1 MRESSVLSRTLVSG
15 RADGAAPDFSDTR
28 DVALRVRSGSPLCA
42 FDANLKIVEWNK
54 AAESLTGVSAQDAVG
69 RPCWEVLGGR
79 ADDGSLVCHRGCSG
93 ARLALTGWP
102 LRPQALTIKAA
113 AGRRRIVA
121 DTVSCGDVVLH
132 LFHPAPNPEVG
143 EHAPRV
149 RLTPRRLQVL
159 RLLSEGMRVPKVA
172 ARLGVREATARNHV
186 HALLV
191 DLDAHSQ
198 LEAVSKGRELGLI

>member
-1 MRESSVLSRTLVSG
+1 MEQGSGELDRSFRSG
-15 RADGAAPDFSDTR
+15 RRRAA
-28 DVALRVRSGSPLCA
+28 
-42 FDANLKIVEWNK
+42 
-54 AAESLTGVSAQDAVG
+54 
-69 RPCWEVLGGR
+69 VLGSARWTSRRRLARLPSGF
-79 ADDGSLVCHRGCSG
+79 SG

-102 LRPQALTIKAA
+102 LRPQALTIKTA

-121 DTVSCGDVVLH
+121 DTVSCGDVVVH
-132 LFHPAPNPEVG
+132 LFRTAPKPEVQ
-143 EHAPRV
+143 ERVPRV

-159 RLLSEGMRVPKVA
+159 RLLGDGMRVPKIA

-198 LEAVSKGRELGLI
+198 LEAVSKGRDQGLISRKRGDHPGRIDVDPE

>member
-1 MRESSVLSRTLVSG
+1 M
-15 RADGAAPDFSDTR
+15 
-28 DVALRVRSGSPLCA
+28 ALRVRSGSPLCA
-42 FDANLKIVEWNK
+42 FDANLRIVEWNK
-54 AAESLTGVSAQDAVG
+54 AAESVTGVSARDAVG

-79 ADDGSLVCHRGCSG
+79 ADDGSLVCHKGCSG

-102 LRPQALTIKAA
+102 LRPQALTIKTA

-121 DTVSCGDVVLH
+121 DTVSCGDVVVH
-132 LFHPAPNPEVG
+132 LFRTAPKPEVQ
-143 EHAPRV
+143 ERVPRV

-159 RLLSEGMRVPKVA
+159 RLLGDGMRVPKIA

-198 LEAVSKGRELGLI
+198 LEAVSKGRDQGLI